1 MLSREQICDLLWEL
15 GASEV
20 IDHSSNKWIRFTCTV
35 HKEEH
40 PSAGVNVEHNIFN
53 CFACGASGTLDW
65 LCYLS
70 DKDRFKSVMNARK
83 WLEKRYHI
91 KFNEVDEDTIHQTLL
106 TYDELQ
112 EKKRNVTEKE
122 THKVLPI
129 KTLAPYRSG
138 KETYKYFFK
147 RGFTKQTMIDF
158 KIGRDV
164 TNKTVTIPVFYED
177 GKLAGIV
184 GRYISKNRRKNERYR
199 VYEFEKSHVTF
210 PQNKL
215 EVIDDTIIL
224 VEGILDALWLH
235 QLGFT
240 NAQAILGNKLSPT
253 QAKYLKSKASKF
265 IRMFD
270 NDVGGA
276 SAKKAY
282 DKYMA
287 DVTTYDVIYPE
298 GCKDP
303 QECNKE
309 QIETMLQGA
318 TSKLKIRFKMRK

>member
-1 MLSREQICDLLWEL
+1 MCST
-15 GASEV
+15 A
-20 IDHSSNKWIRFTCTV
+20 
-35 HKEEH
+35 
-40 PSAGVNVEHNIFN
+40 
-53 CFACGASGTLDW
+53 FACHASGTLDW
-65 LCYLS
+65 LCCLS

-91 KFNEVDEDTIHQTLL
+91 KFDEVDEDIIHQTLL

-122 THKVLPI
+122 TYKVLPI

-235 QLGFT
+235 QLGFH
-240 NAQAILGNKLSPT
+240 NAQAILGNKLSPV

-270 NDVGGA
+270 NDVGGT

-318 TSKLKIRFKMRK
+318 ISKLKIRFKIRK

>member
-1 MLSREQICDLLWEL
+1 MLSREQICDLLYEL

-20 IDHSSNKWIRFTCTV
+20 IDHNNKWIRFTCTV
-35 HKEEH
+35 HKEQH
-40 PSAGVNVEHNIFN
+40 PSAGVNVEHNVFN

-70 DKDRFKSVMNARK
+70 DKDRFKSVINARK
-83 WLEKRYHI
+83 WLEKRYHT
-91 KFNEVDEDTIHQTLL
+91 KFDELDEDKVYEALL

-112 EKKRNVTEKE
+112 EKRQRNTKEVTK
-122 THKVLPI
+122 KILPL

-177 GKLAGIV
+177 GKLAGLI
-184 GRYISKNRRKNERYR
+184 GRYISKNRRKNERYM

-210 PQNKL
+210 PQDKL
-215 EVIDDTIIL
+215 VVKDDTIIL

-235 QLGFT
+235 QLGFCNT
-240 NAQAILGNKLSPT
+240 QAILGNKLSKT

-270 NDVGGA
+270 NDVGGV

-287 DVTTYDVIYPE
+287 DVITYDVIYPE

-318 TSKLKIRFKMRK
+318 TSKLKIRFKIRK